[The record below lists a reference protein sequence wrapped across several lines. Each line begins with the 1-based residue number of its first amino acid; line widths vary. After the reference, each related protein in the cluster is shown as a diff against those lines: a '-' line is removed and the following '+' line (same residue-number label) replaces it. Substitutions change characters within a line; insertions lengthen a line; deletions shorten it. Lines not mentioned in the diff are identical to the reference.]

1 MVKKREEMFLERKW
15 TEIKLE
21 TWVLWQLRHEKSF
34 GLAEAIEREER
45 GKRRKRWRNRKKQRE
60 CHREQS

>member
-1 MVKKREEMFLERKW
+1 MFLGRKW

-21 TWVLWQLRHEKSF
+21 TWVLWQPRHEKSF

-45 GKRRKRWRNRKKQRE
+45 GKERKRWRNRKKQSERKRE
-60 CHREQS
+60 GKGERERD